1 MGRVLNDYGGW
12 LFLQFFLQLNFF
24 TIIFFTFFSS
34 DSKPEWNPQSPV
46 TEPSNLTTRLRVK
59 TREGVVINRKSF
71 INIDKM
77 AAVSAAVQG
86 F

>member
-1 MGRVLNDYGGW
+1 MIWGLVI
-12 LFLQFFLQLNFF
+12 FTIFF
-24 TIIFFTFFSS
+24 TIKFFYNYFFYLFSS